1 MAPIP
6 SIDTHPQPDAALPPL
21 SRRGAAVDILSAT
34 QRRAM
39 IAAMVAGHVALAWGL
54 LQVREVREAVADAS
68 PLFVS
73 LVTPSPSVPTP
84 APVPRPPV
92 KTPPPRPIPSIVAAP
107 AKRADPA
114 PFVVPAAPVSTAP
127 PAPPVEQA
135 PTPPSPPSPPSP
147 PVAAQIIPASAVQYL
162 EPPRLVY
169 PRASRR
175 AGEAGRVVLRVYIDE
190 AGMPRQ
196 VMLNQSSGFPRLDEA
211 ASAAVHAARF
221 KPYSDNGRP
230 LAGWALVPLSFDLEK

>member
-1 MAPIP
+1 MAPTT
-6 SIDTHPQPDAALPPL
+6 SIATHPQLGAALPPL
-21 SRRGAAVDILSAT
+21 SRRSAPIEVLSAT

-54 LQVREVREAVADAS
+54 LQVREVREVVAEAS

-73 LVTPSPSVPTP
+73 LVTPSPPERMPVPMPVPVPPSPIKPAPPRSVP
-84 APVPRPPV
+84 
-92 KTPPPRPIPSIVAAP
+92 PIMVAQ
-107 AKRADPA
+107 AKSPDPA
-114 PFVVPAAPVSTAP
+114 PFIVPATPAPAP
-127 PAPPVEQA
+127 TPAPPVEQA
-135 PTPPSPPSPPSP
+135 PAPASP
-147 PVAAQIIPASAVQYL
+147 PVAAQLIPASAVQYV

-196 VMLNQSSGFPRLDEA
+196 VQLTQSSGFPRLDEA
-211 ASAAVHAARF
+211 ASAAVLTARF

-230 LAGWALVPLSFDLEK
+230 LAGWALVPLTFDLEK